1 MATALGAIVQGASGV
16 GGGFISIPLIAVI
29 DYALLPGPQV
39 FASLS
44 ISTLMAW
51 RERNHIDYQ
60 NTGSLLALMVP
71 GAVVG
76 AWLLSLVSVDRLGV
90 LFGSII
96 LLAVIVSLLGLQLV
110 RNPRNAAVSGFVAG
124 IMGASTGIGAP
135 PIALLYQRASGPMV
149 RSTLAY
155 IYTAASL
162 LILCALAFFGRFGV
176 NEMLLGVMLVPGWL
190 LGYLCSRPLAR
201 FFDHGATR
209 YVVLG
214 VSGAAAVSLIVT
226 SF

>member
-1 MATALGAIVQGASGV
+1 MQGASGV

-51 RERNHIDYQ
+51 RERDHIDYQ

-76 AWLLSLVSVDRLGV
+76 AWLLSMVSVDRLGA

-110 RNPRNAAVSGFVAG
+110 RNHRNAAVSGFVAG

-135 PIALLYQRASGPMV
+135 PIALLYSAPRGPWCA
-149 RSTLAY
+149 RRWPTST
-155 IYTAASL
+155 
-162 LILCALAFFGRFGV
+162 
-176 NEMLLGVMLVPGWL
+176 P
-190 LGYLCSRPLAR
+190 PL
-201 FFDHGATR
+201 HC
-209 YVVLG
+209 
-214 VSGAAAVSLIVT
+214 
-226 SF
+226 